1 MRLTRVYVRFFK
13 SFNFDYERRANE
25 KAQRAAWETL
35 PEGWYPHVRLDVDP
49 QITAIV
55 GANESGK
62 SHLLDAIECVMGV
75 REVSRS
81 HFCRYSQLFS
91 VETDEV
97 RIPDVGAVFTV
108 TRSAESEV
116 LTTLDVSRAV
126 GQTFLFMRPGQG

>member
-25 KAQRAAWETL
+25 KAQRATWEIL

-62 SHLLDAIECVMGV
+62 SHLLDAIECVMGE
-75 REVSRS
+75 REVTRS
-81 HFCRYSQLFS
+81 DFCRYSQLFS

-97 RIPDVGAVFTV
+97 RIPDVGAVFMV
-108 TRSAESEV
+108 TRQAESE
-116 LTTLDVSRAV
+116 LLATLDVTR
-126 GQTFLFMRPGQG
+126 R

>member
-1 MRLTRVYVRFFK
+1 MAAQFERRSDPGAITNWLGRFCRSPWLDSSYAAGVWCQARCDAEGGPVRLRRVYVRFFK

-25 KAQRAAWETL
+25 KAQRAKWEIL

-62 SHLLDAIECVMGV
+62 SHLLDAIECVMGA

-81 HFCRYSQLFS
+81 GFC
-91 VETDEV
+91 
-97 RIPDVGAVFTV
+97 
-108 TRSAESEV
+108 
-116 LTTLDVSRAV
+116 
-126 GQTFLFMRPGQG
+126 